1 MSNFAKEM
9 VARYAGR
16 IDNATLRER
25 VMLFVA
31 AALVLVGCVNYFLID
46 PLRATQKRLGA
57 QINQR
62 EGELRTVQS
71 DLQRIARQLDSDP
84 DAANRKRVSELRAEV
99 TDLDAKI
106 RAEQQRFTPPDRMR
120 RVLEE
125 MLERNKGLRLVD
137 MKTLPVGDMTAS
149 QGQTA
154 RHVFRHGV
162 ELTLAGSYL
171 DLHAYLRAL
180 ERLPTQLYWGKAEML
195 VTEYPV
201 ATLKLTV
208 YTLSFDQAWLV
219 V

>member
-1 MSNFAKEM
+1 MNNP
-9 VARYAGR
+9 AREFFRRQAGR

-25 VMLFVA
+25 VMLFAA
-31 AALVLVGCVNYFLID
+31 AALVLIGCVNYALID
-46 PLRATQKRLGA
+46 PLRATQKRLA
-57 QINQR
+57 LQIGQR

-71 DLQRIARQLDSDP
+71 ELQRLGSTLISDP
-84 DAANRKRVSELRAEV
+84 DAVNRKRASELRTEV
-99 TDLDAKI
+99 AGLDAKI

-125 MLERNKGLRLVD
+125 MLERSKGLHLVD

-149 QGQTA
+149 QGEAA

-171 DLHAYLRAL
+171 DLHAYLLAL
-180 ERLPTQLYWGKAEML
+180 EHLPTQLYWGKAEML
-195 VTEYPV
+195 VTGYPV